1 MVVQFVIK
9 DLHVNVCFCVGL
21 KNQGMISPIALHNTH
36 QKIKT
41 LCTNNTLLR
50 QYDVLVEYQP

>member
-21 KNQGMISPIALHNTH
+21 KNHGMINPIALHNTH

-50 QYDVLVEYQP
+50 QYDVLIEYQP